1 MKLKDLFEYAVK
13 SLKDSKI
20 ENPQLEA
27 IILIQEFL
35 KIPKHKIFTQPDLE
49 ITDYQNF
56 LDALEE
62 RIKRKPL
69 SYIVKK
75 KEFFGLEFYVDKGV
89 LIPRPETEILVEKV
103 LESLKTKENPIGLE
117 VGVGSGCISISLLHN
132 KKDLK
137 MVALDISEKA
147 LQITKINAEKFNVLD
162 RITLKNFDIMKNDLE
177 SLGIEYVDFVVSNP
191 PYIPEKDYENLQ
203 EEVKHE
209 PKEALIAGKVGTE
222 FYEKIVERLKS
233 LLKEDGFFA
242 FEIGI
247 GQSEQVKNILER
259 NGFKKVKIYKDLA
272 SIDRVVI
279 AFKI

>member
-62 RIKRKPL
+62 RVKRKPL

-162 RITLKNFDIMKNDLE
+162 RIILKNFDIMKDELE

-209 PKEALIAGKVGTE
+209 PKEALIAGKAGAE

-247 GQSEQVKNILER
+247 GQSEQVKNIFER

>member
-62 RIKRKPL
+62 RVKRKPL

-162 RITLKNFDIMKNDLE
+162 RITLKNFDIMKDELE

-272 SIDRVVI
+272 SIDRIVI

>member
-62 RIKRKPL
+62 RVKRKPL

-162 RITLKNFDIMKNDLE
+162 RITLKNFDIMKDDLE

>member
-62 RIKRKPL
+62 RVKRKPL

-162 RITLKNFDIMKNDLE
+162 RITLKNFDIMKDELE

-222 FYEKIVERLKS
+222 FYEKIVERLKG

>member
-62 RIKRKPL
+62 RVKRKPI

-162 RITLKNFDIMKNDLE
+162 RITLKNFDIMKDDLE

>member
-62 RIKRKPL
+62 RVKRKPL

-75 KEFFGLEFYVDKGV
+75 KEFFGLEFYVDRGV

-162 RITLKNFDIMKNDLE
+162 RITLKNFDIMKDDLE

>member
-62 RIKRKPL
+62 RVKRKPL

-162 RITLKNFDIMKNDLE
+162 RITLKNFDIMKDELE

>member
-62 RIKRKPL
+62 RVKRKPL

-162 RITLKNFDIMKNDLE
+162 RITLKNFDIMKDELE

-222 FYEKIVERLKS
+222 FYEKIVGRLKS

-247 GQSEQVKNILER
+247 GQSEQIKNILER